1 MLEKSKSFVTSKVTA
16 LSVGMGMMFASVASH
31 AALPAAVGTAFTDL
45 LTDINSL
52 IDLAWTVVVPVTI
65 AFIIIGM
72 FKRAAYSAT

>member
-1 MLEKSKSFVTSKVTA
+1 MLNFFKKAAATVTAAGAIALSSVTSA
-16 LSVGMGMMFASVASH
+16 Y
-31 AALPAAVGTAFTDL
+31 AALPTAVGTAFTDL

-72 FKRAAYSAT
+72 FKRSAYSAT